1 MSLAPL
7 IVRSPL
13 ARRLAWAAFVV
24 VAFGPLAGALWA
36 ALAEATG
43 SSATGVSALEVFSP
57 RRLELL
63 ARSVAFSAG
72 VAVSATALGVAAG
85 LGWLAHW
92 PAGARRAQVWLLASV
107 ALPPTVPALAFSR
120 AAGALAAATGVPTIG
135 QTWCAAAAQGA
146 ALFPFCTGLAILA
159 LGRCDPLLLDA
170 ARVQASPWR
179 VLGRV
184 ALPLARPTLA
194 AGAMLVFLLSLL
206 DYTMPSIFGV
216 NVYALEIF
224 VVFSATHRL
233 GDALWLA
240 LPLAALA
247 LAVVAWGIGVPR
259 QLAQQAVPG
268 SRSLHGLDTAP
279 APPSDASAASAASDA
294 SPARGAGA
302 AAPAV
307 ASASPFAGL
316 LQALPTPVSAA
327 LVLAALASAVA
338 WAAPVLAL
346 GEALA
351 RPEYLMRTLQHSGA
365 ELVFTAWTS
374 AAAALGAV
382 LLALV
387 PALTL
392 AFGDGGGPG
401 PVAGAAAA
409 RQWSARATW
418 ALVLLPYVVPP
429 ALTGIG
435 LIGLWRPWGTWGLY
449 GTAGLQVAAEL
460 ARFTPIAVVV
470 LAAAMQRLDPVLL
483 EAALVGATSMRR
495 ALSGVMLPLISPGL
509 GVAAALSFVLSLGE
523 IGASLLVAPAGS
535 ATLSMKT
542 YNYLHY
548 GGSAAAGGLCL
559 MLLALA
565 AAGAM
570 MAAGLGGLA
579 GRAHRLAGQV
589 DTGPANARRGPP

>member
-13 ARRLAWAAFVV
+13 ARRLAWAAFAV
-24 VAFGPLAGALWA
+24 VAFGPLAGALLA
-36 ALAEATG
+36 AIAEASGG
-43 SSATGVSALEVFSP
+43 SAAGASALEVFSA

-63 ARSVAFSAG
+63 VRSLAFSAG
-72 VAVSATALGVAAG
+72 VAVSATGLGVAAG
-85 LGWLAHW
+85 LGWLAHA

-135 QTWCAAAAQGA
+135 QTWCAAVAQGA
-146 ALFPFCTGLAILA
+146 ALLPFCTGLAILA

-170 ARVQASPWR
+170 ARMHASPSQ
-179 VLGRV
+179 VLWRV

-206 DYTMPSIFGV
+206 DYTIPSIFGV

-224 VVFSATHRL
+224 VVFSATHRV
-233 GDALWLA
+233 GDALWLG

-247 LAVVAWGIGVPR
+247 LAAVAWGIGVPR
-259 QLAQQAVPG
+259 QLAQQAG
-268 SRSLHGLDTAP
+268 P
-279 APPSDASAASAASDA
+279 ALPAADESGPPPASAEAE
-294 SPARGAGA
+294 SPHGGGAGA
-302 AAPAV
+302 QATAV
-307 ASASPFAGL
+307 AIGTSWAGL
-316 LQALPTPVSAA
+316 LQALPAPVVST
-327 LVLAALASAVA
+327 LVLAALLSVVA
-338 WAAPVLAL
+338 WAAPMLAL
-346 GEALA
+346 GEVLA
-351 RPEYLMRTLQHSGA
+351 RPEYLVRTLLSSGP
-365 ELVFTAWTS
+365 EVFFTAWTS
-374 AAAALGAV
+374 AVAAMGAV
-382 LLALV
+382 ALALV

-392 AFGDGGGPG
+392 VFGGAGGLCPSSI
-401 PVAGAAAA
+401 AGRAG
-409 RQWSARATW
+409 RWPARALW

-435 LIGLWRPWGTWGLY
+435 LIGLWRPLGTWGLY
-449 GTAGLQVAAEL
+449 GSAGLQVAAEM
-460 ARFTPIAVVV
+460 ARLTPIAVVV
-470 LAAAMQRLDPVLL
+470 LAAAMQRLDPTLV
-483 EAALVGATSMRR
+483 EAALVGASSMRR

-509 GVAAALSFVLSLGE
+509 AVAAALSFVLSLGE
-523 IGASLLVAPAGS
+523 IGASLLVAPVGS

-565 AAGAM
+565 AAGAVM
-570 MAAGLGGLA
+570 GAWLG
-579 GRAHRLAGQV
+579 RLAGGLTRP
-589 DTGPANARRGPP
+589 DGSADLEPAEDRRGRT

>member
-13 ARRLAWAAFVV
+13 ARRLAWAAFAVV
-24 VAFGPLAGALWA
+24 TFGPLAGALA
-36 ALAEATG
+36 AAIAEASGG
-43 SSATGVSALEVFSP
+43 STAGVSALEVFSP

-63 ARSVAFSAG
+63 ARSIAFSAG
-72 VAVSATALGVAAG
+72 VAGSATALGVAAA

-135 QTWCAAAAQGA
+135 QTWCAAVAQGA
-146 ALFPFCTGLAILA
+146 ALLPFCTGLAILA

-170 ARVQASPWR
+170 ARMQASPSR
-179 VLGRV
+179 VLWRV

-224 VVFSATHRL
+224 VVFSATHRVS
-233 GDALWLA
+233 DALWLA
-240 LPLAALA
+240 LPLATLA
-247 LAVVAWGIGVPR
+247 LAVVTWGIGVPR
-259 QLAQQAVPG
+259 QLAQQAGPARRAPEAG
-268 SRSLHGLDTAP
+268 GTAP
-279 APPSDASAASAASDA
+279 ACSAGEPPRVHGPGAQVQALPAAG
-294 SPARGAGA
+294 PW
-302 AAPAV
+302 
-307 ASASPFAGL
+307 AGL
-316 LQALPTPVSAA
+316 LQALPTPVAAA
-327 LVLAALASAVA
+327 LVLAALLSALA

-351 RPEYLMRTLQHSGA
+351 RPEYLSRTLLSSGS

-374 AAAALGAV
+374 AAAAVGAV

-392 AFGDGGGPG
+392 AFGNGVGPRTA
-401 PVAGAAAA
+401 AGAVAV
-409 RQWSARATW
+409 RQWPARVMW

-435 LIGLWRPWGTWGLY
+435 LIGLWRPMGGWGLY
-449 GTAGLQVAAEL
+449 GSAGLQVAAEL

-470 LAAAMQRLDPVLL
+470 LAAAMQRLDPTLL
-483 EAALVGATSMRR
+483 EAALVGASSMRR

-509 GVAAALSFVLSLGE
+509 AVAAALSFVLSLGE

-565 AAGAM
+565 AAGAVM
-570 MAAGLGGLA
+570 GAGLGRLVGGPLRPD
-579 GRAHRLAGQV
+579 GSTGDERAK
-589 DTGPANARRGPP
+589 ARQGSA